1 MEILAKSRS
10 ETWAP
15 VEGGRSGPIKK
26 KKKKCGLEVGAR
38 RLVDQDTEEITS
50 MLIPVKIL
58 EQIIRHIVSK
68 IVGKWGPL
76 SNT

>member
-1 MEILAKSRS
+1 M
-10 ETWAP
+10 
-15 VEGGRSGPIKK
+15 
-26 KKKKCGLEVGAR
+26 GAR